1 MDQQPTGN
9 WTCAYVHDLPE
20 RLYRKEKVRHIC
32 TGTGARRCPHLR
44 RDSGRGRAELGVA
57 RVAHDQRAQIRQDLA
72 QHRQGTHACTHARTH
87 ALTHALNSHKRAT
100 HTHAHAHTPPLSV
113 SHAHAHTLWLIRTRT
128 QADTT
133 PTTPRRKVKE
143 LLFPLLKDV
152 EVPADVVLDPQTGK
166 ATGKWT
172 LPDVMMPRNQ
182 IDFILSQGEACEI
195 ARPCS
200 HC

>member
-1 MDQQPTGN
+1 M
-9 WTCAYVHDLPE
+9 
-20 RLYRKEKVRHIC
+20 
-32 TGTGARRCPHLR
+32 
-44 RDSGRGRAELGVA
+44 
-57 RVAHDQRAQIRQDLA
+57 
-72 QHRQGTHACTHARTH
+72 H
-87 ALTHALNSHKRAT
+87 ALTHSTHINGPLTLTHTRT
-100 HTHAHAHTPPLSV
+100 HTHSLSHT
-113 SHAHAHTLWLIRTRT
+113 HTHTHMRTRTRT

-143 LLFPLLKDV
+143 LLFHSLKNV
-152 EVPADVVLDPQTGK
+152 EVPADVVIDPQTGK

>member
-1 MDQQPTGN
+1 M
-9 WTCAYVHDLPE
+9 
-20 RLYRKEKVRHIC
+20 
-32 TGTGARRCPHLR
+32 
-44 RDSGRGRAELGVA
+44 
-57 RVAHDQRAQIRQDLA
+57 
-72 QHRQGTHACTHARTH
+72 HACTNAR
-87 ALTHALNSHKRAT
+87 THALNSHKRAT
-100 HTHAHAHTPPLSV
+100 HTHAHAHTHTLSV
-113 SHAHAHTLWLIRTRT
+113 SHAHTQLWLTRTRT

-143 LLFPLLKDV
+143 LLFHSLKNV
-152 EVPADVVLDPQTGK
+152 QVPADVVLDPQTGK

>member
-1 MDQQPTGN
+1 VSHGSRTTN
-9 WTCAYVHDLPE
+9 ALKSAKIWLNIV
-20 RLYRKEKVRHIC
+20 K
-32 TGTGARRCPHLR
+32 ART
-44 RDSGRGRAELGVA
+44 RA
-57 RVAHDQRAQIRQDLA
+57 HM
-72 QHRQGTHACTHARTH
+72 HAR
-87 ALTHALNSHKRAT
+87 THALNSHKRAT
-100 HTHAHAHTPPLSV
+100 HTHAHAHTHPLSV
-113 SHAHAHTLWLIRTRT
+113 SHAHTQLWLTRTRT

-143 LLFPLLKDV
+143 LLFHSLKNV